1 MKKKLKMKE
10 LVHLSKCHDLQPIG
24 FVNLELILVFHYLV
38 GPYYNYY
45 YLQRGKKMMN
55 NMMKNITPEQMK
67 SMSAA
72 TGMKLSDEQAEAMAQ
87 QMKGMKEEDLERMM
101 AIATKLNKA
110 KQFVLK
116 HKLIIIAVLVLLVGL
131 FLRWLGWA

>member
-1 MKKKLKMKE
+1 VTAGGTRVSISRRSHQMKNPEM
-10 LVHLSKCHDLQPIG
+10 
-24 FVNLELILVFHYLV
+24 
-38 GPYYNYY
+38 
-45 YLQRGKKMMN
+45 RKMMN